1 MARAKL
7 LRLSREKTMPRG
19 AMCSV
24 CATALRVSP
33 IVAEAAYGCAHCANI
48 VCPRCRD
55 DAKGHGACI
64 ERRRALSRERLQRRL
79 EAEAE
84 NATSGVPRAGLLKL

>member
-1 MARAKL
+1 
-7 LRLSREKTMPRG
+7 
-19 AMCSV
+19 
-24 CATALRVSP
+24 
-33 IVAEAAYGCAHCANI
+33 